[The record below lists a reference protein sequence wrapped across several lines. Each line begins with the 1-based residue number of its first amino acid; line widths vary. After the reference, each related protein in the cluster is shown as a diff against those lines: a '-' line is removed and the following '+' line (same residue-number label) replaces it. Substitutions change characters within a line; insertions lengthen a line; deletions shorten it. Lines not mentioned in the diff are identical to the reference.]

1 MKVAL
6 VYDRVNKWGGAERV
20 LLALNKIFP
29 KAPLFTSVYNK
40 KTAPWAEV
48 FDIKTSFLQKNP
60 HAIKNH
66 EMYPFMMPLAFER
79 FSFDKYDLV
88 ISITSEAA
96 KGIVTKPGTK
106 HISYIL
112 TPTRYLWSG
121 YEEYFTNR
129 PLRMAAHPVV
139 SYLRKWDKAAAARPD
154 VLVAIS
160 TEVQERIK
168 KYYQRDSFIIYPPV
182 SLGVRGPHFAKASR
196 GKQSLASSNPIKNN
210 NYFLIVSRLSKFTQ
224 YKRVDLAIEACNRL
238 KLPLKIVGTGS
249 LRKEL
254 EKLAGPTVEFV
265 GDVSDRELVQ
275 YYTNCKALIFPAFE
289 DFGLVVV
296 EAQSFGKPVIAL
308 RKGGAL
314 DTIKEGKTGIFF
326 DEQNVESLTE
336 ALKVFENMQFDPKA
350 AKKQAGLFSE
360 MKFKEEFL
368 RLVKKVI

>member
-6 VYDRVNKWGGAERV
+6 VYDRINKWGGAERV
-20 LLALNKIFP
+20 LLALNKLFP

-40 KTAPWAEV
+40 QTAPWADV

-79 FSFDKYDLV
+79 FSFDNYDLV

-121 YEEYFTNR
+121 YEEYFKNR
-129 PLRMAAHPVV
+129 PLRIAAHPVV

-168 KYYQRDSFIIYPPV
+168 KYYQRDSFIIYPPM
-182 SLGVRGPHFAKASR
+182 
-196 GKQSLASSNPIKNN
+196 SLASSGQSFDRAQDKLASRNTKKSG
-210 NYFLIVSRLSKFTQ
+210 YFLIVSRLSKFTQ

-249 LRKEL
+249 LKKEL
-254 EKLAGPTVEFV
+254 EKIAGPTVSFV
-265 GDVSDRELVQ
+265 GDVSDKELVQ

-314 DTIKEGKTGIFF
+314 DTIKEGETGIFF
-326 DEQNVESLTE
+326 DEQSVDSLTE
-336 ALKVFENMQFDPKA
+336 ALKVFEKMQFDPKA
-350 AKKQAGLFSE
+350 AKKQAGMFSE
-360 MKFKEEFL
+360 VKFKEEFL